1 MYSIKFSAEAQR
13 DVIKLQN
20 KSPEAL
26 KKLIKLLPELKEHPR
41 SGTGKVERLKH
52 YAQETWSRRLSKE
65 HRIIYRIDD
74 GIVEVLVVSAFGHY
88 E

>member
-26 KKLIKLLPELKEHPR
+26 KKLIKLLPELREHPR
-41 SGTGKVERLKH
+41 SGTGKVERLKN
-52 YAQETWSRRLSKE
+52 YAQETWSRRLSRE
-65 HRIIYRIDD
+65 HRIVYRIDD

>member
-26 KKLIKLLPELKEHPR
+26 KKLIKLLPELREHPR

-52 YAQETWSRRLSKE
+52 YAQETLSRRLSRE
-65 HRIIYRIDD
+65 HRIVYRIDD

>member
-1 MYSIKFSAEAQR
+1 MYTIKFSVEAQR

-20 KSPEAL
+20 RYPEAL

-52 YAQETWSRRLSKE
+52 YTQETWSRRLTKE
-65 HRIIYRIDD
+65 HRVVYRIDD
-74 GIVEVLVVSAFGHY
+74 YVVEVLVISAFGHY

>member
-20 KSPEAL
+20 RSPEAL
-26 KKLIKLLPELKEHPR
+26 KKLIKLLPELREHPR

>member
-1 MYSIKFSAEAQR
+1 MYLIKFSAEAQR

-26 KKLIKLLPELKEHPR
+26 KKLIKLLPELREHPR

-52 YAQETWSRRLSKE
+52 YAQETWSRRLSRE
-65 HRIIYRIDD
+65 HRIVYRIDD

>member
-20 KSPEAL
+20 KSPETL
-26 KKLIKLLPELKEHPR
+26 KKLIKLLPELREHPR

>member
-26 KKLIKLLPELKEHPR
+26 KKLIKLLPELREHPR

-52 YAQETWSRRLSKE
+52 FAQETWSRRLSRE
-65 HRIIYRIDD
+65 HRIVYRIDD

>member
-26 KKLIKLLPELKEHPR
+26 KKLIKILPELREHPR

-52 YAQETWSRRLSKE
+52 YAQETWSRRLSRE
-65 HRIIYRIDD
+65 HRIVYRIDD

>member
-20 KSPEAL
+20 KSPETL
-26 KKLIKLLPELKEHPR
+26 KKLIILLPELREHPR

-52 YAQETWSRRLSKE
+52 YAQETWSRRLSRE
-65 HRIIYRIDD
+65 HRIVYRIDD

>member
-26 KKLIKLLPELKEHPR
+26 KKLIKLLPELREHPR

-52 YAQETWSRRLSKE
+52 YAQETWSRRLSRE
-65 HRIIYRIDD
+65 HRIVYRIDD

>member
-20 KSPEAL
+20 KSPEAI
-26 KKLIKLLPELKEHPR
+26 KKLIKLLPELREHPR

>member
-26 KKLIKLLPELKEHPR
+26 KKLIKLLPELREHPR